1 MKKRYLLTPGPTMVP
16 PEVLQAGAQPVI
28 HHRAPEYDPLF
39 ARTNEGLQYVFQT
52 ANPVVSFASSGTGAM
67 EASVVS
73 ILSPGDKAIT
83 VEGGKFGERWTEIA
97 RAYGVNA
104 VAIPVEWG
112 HAIQPEKIEKLFKEH
127 PDAKAVFV
135 THCETSTGVLTDIKG
150 IGQAVASADAALVVD
165 AISSLGAE
173 MLYTDDWKLDI
184 VVSGSQKALM
194 MPPGMAFASISPK
207 AKALLQNAKCSK
219 YYFSLSKYLKNLEK
233 NTTPFTPAVSL
244 TMALDQALKLI
255 REEGIEQIWARHE
268 RLARAIR
275 AGIRALGLELFARDP
290 ANVVTAVKVP
300 EGIDGGKIP
309 KILRDDYG
317 ITIAGG
323 QEKLKGKIFRIAA
336 LGYADTFDVTTV
348 LSALELTLKRLGYPV
363 ELGSGVKASLEVLE
377 SQ

>member
-16 PEVLQAGAQPVI
+16 PEVLQASSRPMI
-28 HHRAPEYDPLF
+28 HHRAPEYEPLF
-39 ARTNEGLQYVFQT
+39 SRTNEGLQYVFQT
-52 ANPVVSFASSGTGAM
+52 TNPVVSFASSGTGAM
-67 EASVVS
+67 EAAVVS

-97 RAYGVNA
+97 QAYGAN
-104 VAIPVEWG
+104 AIPVQVEWG
-112 HAIQPEKIEKLFKEH
+112 RAIEAEKIEKLLREH
-127 PDAKAVFV
+127 PDVKAVFI
-135 THCETSTGVLTDIKG
+135 THCETSTGVLTDIKN
-150 IGQAVASADAALVVD
+150 IGTVVASSDAVLVVD
-165 AISSLGAE
+165 AVSSLGAE
-173 MLYTDDWKLDI
+173 MLYGDDWKLDI

-207 AKALLQNAKCSK
+207 ARALIQSAKCSK

-244 TMALDQALKLI
+244 TLALDQALELI
-255 REEGIEQIWARHE
+255 RKEGLEQIWARHD

-275 AGIRALGLELFARDP
+275 SGVHALGLELFAKDR
-290 ANVVTAVKVP
+290 ANVVTSVKVP
-300 EGIDGGKIP
+300 EGIDGAKIP

-323 QEKLKGKIFRIAA
+323 QAKLKGKIFRIAA

-348 LSALELTLKRLGYPV
+348 LSALELTLKRLGHPV
-363 ELGSGVKASLEVLE
+363 KLGSGLKAALEVFE
-377 SQ
+377 TS